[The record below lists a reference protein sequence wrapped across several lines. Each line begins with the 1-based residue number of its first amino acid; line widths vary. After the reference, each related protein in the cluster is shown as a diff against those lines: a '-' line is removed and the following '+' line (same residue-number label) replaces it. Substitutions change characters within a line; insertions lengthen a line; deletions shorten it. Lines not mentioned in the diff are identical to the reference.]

1 MVQTGGKK
9 SSQISEDNTVTIVA
23 RKILSLTELLVLL
36 EAKSAKTRKVD
47 KTAKISICNYQDQN
61 SVPFY

>member
-1 MVQTGGKK
+1 MD
-9 SSQISEDNTVTIVA
+9 SNSEDNTVTVIA
-23 RKILSLTELLVLL
+23 RKTLSLTQLLVLL
-36 EAKSAKTRKVD
+36 KDKSAKTRKVN